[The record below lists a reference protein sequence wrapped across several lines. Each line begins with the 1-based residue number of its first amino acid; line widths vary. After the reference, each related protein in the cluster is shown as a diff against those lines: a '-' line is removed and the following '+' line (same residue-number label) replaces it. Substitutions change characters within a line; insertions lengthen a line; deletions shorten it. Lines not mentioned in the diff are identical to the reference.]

1 MVHPTA
7 AGSGVAEGGCWCNS
21 SRRFGLLISWEP
33 ALALES
39 VCLACMWVQ
48 EKGLLSVEM
57 LGVVTA
63 AEWVNRWVPVW
74 GAVYLGCLFWWD
86 ETKVLVRWA
95 PVWGL
100 RPSKSGVTFSWVLK
114 LAVASVCL

>member
-57 LGVVTA
+57 LGVVMA
-63 AEWVNRWVPVW
+63 VEWVRLVGRWAAVW
-74 GAVYLGCLFWWD
+74 GVACLGCLFWWG
-86 ETKVLVRWA
+86 ETSVSARWA

-100 RPSKSGVTFSWVLK
+100 RPSKSGVAF
-114 LAVASVCL
+114 